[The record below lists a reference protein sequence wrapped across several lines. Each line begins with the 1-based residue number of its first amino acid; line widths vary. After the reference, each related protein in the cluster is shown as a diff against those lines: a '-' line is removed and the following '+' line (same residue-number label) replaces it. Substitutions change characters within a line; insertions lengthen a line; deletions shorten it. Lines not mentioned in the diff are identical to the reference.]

1 MDGLITFI
9 IITLLII
16 IVPGPDFIIVMKN
29 TINSSKMN
37 GFMAAFGITTG
48 HILYSSL
55 AILELYTYL
64 RVYTVFN
71 NKNIGCLLSYLSR
84 NQKYFE
90 CTVLLILVNK
100 LLADVRN
107 VSYITSF
114 RQGFKYKS

>member
-9 IITLLII
+9 IIALLII

-37 GFMAAFGITTG
+37 GFMAAFGIT
-48 HILYSSL
+48 LCF
-55 AILELYTYL
+55 
-64 RVYTVFN
+64 FN

-90 CTVLLILVNK
+90 C
-100 LLADVRN
+100 AQ
-107 VSYITSF
+107 F
-114 RQGFKYKS
+114 C